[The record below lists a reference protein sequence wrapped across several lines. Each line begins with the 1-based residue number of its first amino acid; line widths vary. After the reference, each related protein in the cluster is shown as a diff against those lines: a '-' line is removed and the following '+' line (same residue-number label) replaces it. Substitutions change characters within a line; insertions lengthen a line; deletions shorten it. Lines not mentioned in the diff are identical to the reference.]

1 MVVKMRCRDVNGHII
16 RRMLY
21 RSKGIN
27 LLTHWKHD
35 YTTRMLSRST
45 AHTDTALHYPVYL
58 AVSLSDTA
66 LLIIVFNVSKCGL
79 VSKCTYGSGFK
90 GLALSENNLCI
101 LVSL

>member
-27 LLTHWKHD
+27 LLTHRQHN

-45 AHTDTALHYPVYL
+45 SNTDTALHYPVYL
-58 AVSLSDTA
+58 AISLSDTA

-90 GLALSENNLCI
+90 GLALSENNLGIFVC
-101 LVSL
+101 L